1 MDGGLFRRAS
11 VALAMLAVLG
21 AAGAG
26 QTKQPPAP
34 PNIVLILA
42 DDLGYGDVGAFNPK
56 SRIPTPTLDRLARD
70 GVRYVDAHSNSA
82 VCTPTRYGLLT
93 GRYAWRTSLESGVL
107 WGEGEPLIE
116 PSRVTLAS
124 MLRAQGYA
132 TAVMGKWHLGLGWAT
147 KPGATRTTRTR
158 NEIGWIDFS
167 KPFTGGPTALGFDT
181 FFGIAASLDMPP
193 YVYLENDRAA
203 AEPTLTLPGVPPGN
217 PAFYRP
223 GPAAP
228 GFQPE
233 NVLRDVTARSVAYIR
248 ERGKQKQQPFFLYVA
263 LASPHTPVMPTKFRG
278 RTGIGMYGDFVAE
291 TDAAVGEL
299 LRALDESGLT
309 PSTLVFFLSDNGPAP
324 LGGIAEAASHGHD
337 ASGGWRGVKAGL
349 YEGGHRV
356 PFIARWPGR
365 IRAMTTS
372 TRTIGTNDIIA
383 SIADVVGVKLPQ
395 DAAEDSVSFAGNLLD
410 ANRGL
415 ARGPALILHSQNGA
429 FAVRQGPWK
438 LILGHAAGVDNDPPA
453 GGLPPRQL
461 FNLQKDPKETTNV
474 AAHYPFVVRDLEA
487 VLKKYRDS
495 GRSRD

>member
-1 MDGGLFRRAS
+1 MMRIQL
-11 VALAMLAVLG
+11 VVLLALG
-21 AAGAG
+21 ALGAG
-26 QTKQPPAP
+26 QSGPEPTR

-56 SRIPTPTLDRLARD
+56 SRIPTPTIDRLARD

-93 GRYAWRTSLESGVL
+93 GRYAWRTSLTSGVL

-116 PSRVTLAS
+116 PARVTLAS
-124 MLRAQGYA
+124 MLKEHGYA
-132 TAVMGKWHLGLGWAT
+132 TAVMGKWHLGLGWAA

-167 KPFTGGPTALGFDT
+167 KPYSGGPTTLGFDS

-193 YVYLENDRAA
+193 YVYLENDRVAV
-203 AEPTLTLPGVPPGN
+203 EPTTTLPGVPPGD

-223 GPAAP
+223 GLASP
-228 GFQPE
+228 GFRPE
-233 NVLRDVTARSVAYIR
+233 NVLHDVTARAAAYLR
-248 ERGKQKQQPFFLYVA
+248 QRAKQKQPFFLYLA

-278 RTGIGMYGDFVAE
+278 RTGIGAYGDFVAE
-291 TDAAVGEL
+291 TDAAVGDV

-309 PSTLVFFLSDNGPAP
+309 PSTLVIFLSDNGPAP

-372 TRTIGTNDIIA
+372 TRTIGTNDLIA
-383 SIADVVGVKLPQ
+383 TIAEVVGGKLPEN
-395 DAAEDSVSFAGNLLD
+395 AAEDSVSFAENLLD

-415 ARGPALILHSQNGA
+415 ARGPALILHSANGS

-438 LILGHAAGVDNDPPA
+438 LILTYGSGADNDPSPA
-453 GGLPPRQL
+453 GVPSRQL
-461 FNLQKDPKETTNV
+461 FNLQKDPKETANV
-474 AAHYPFVVRDLEA
+474 AAQYPFVVRDLEA
-487 VLKKYRDS
+487 VLKKYRDA